1 MVPFAGAEQE
11 LKLLTAG
18 DATRSSIRDVKREV
32 ATVRGEVGALTDTL
46 AELRSEI
53 ATMRDQLHGRYEAMR
68 TQLLADVQAELL
80 QGRGGLRQVVDRL
93 VMGMDIQVDL
103 DAVRAAAQEWNMR
116 FQAETESRVQ
126 AAMENA
132 QAMLTNQAMVA
143 VADAHA
149 LQGGASHSPMARQ
162 SLRGIDSRLGKIEK
176 QWNEERRV
184 ILRKFQTLDA
194 ARQDTAA
201 ASVTAVTETAA
212 ATAAAVARTVVAEI
226 VGAPKEGVPPRG
238 STADGGALSVDNVR
252 RLVDQTVGQAVTS
265 RLDSLEVAVKEFRRD
280 NALMQD
286 YMDGLSTQT
295 RGFVLLQKLMLRK
308 CFATTATANYHATPC
323 LVRGSRATVRS
334 DELYPRLDA
343 VFDLATLTVLLLRGT
358 LRCVRS

>member
-1 MVPFAGAEQE
+1 MVPFACAEHE

-18 DATRSSIRDVKREV
+18 DSTRSSMRDVKREV
-32 ATVRGEVGALTDTL
+32 ATVRGEVEALTDTL
-46 AELRSEI
+46 AELRSEV
-53 ATMRDQLHGRYEAMR
+53 AAMRDQLHGRHEAMR

-103 DAVRAAAQEWNMR
+103 DAVRTAAQEWNLR
-116 FQAETESRVQ
+116 FQGETESRVQ
-126 AAMENA
+126 AAMETA

-162 SLRGIDSRLGKIEK
+162 SLRGIDSRLGKIEQ

-194 ARQDTAA
+194 ARQDTVA
-201 ASVTAVTETAA
+201 ASATAATETAA
-212 ATAAAVARTVVAEI
+212 ATAAAVARAVVAEI
-226 VGAPKEGVPPRG
+226 VDAPKEGVPPRG
-238 STADGGALSVDNVR
+238 PTTDRAALSLDKDR
-252 RLVDQTVGQAVTS
+252 RLVDQTVGQVVTS

-280 NALMQD
+280 NALIQD
-286 YMDGLSTQT
+286 YMEGLSTQT
-295 RGFVLLQKLMLRK
+295 RGFVLLQKLMLRE
-308 CFATTATANYHATPC
+308 CAAVAATAFCHAMPC
-323 LVRGSRATVRS
+323 LARGSRATVRS
-334 DELYPRLDA
+334 DELSPPCRS
-343 VFDLATLTVLLLRGT
+343 
-358 LRCVRS
+358 RCCVSIRPPY